1 MYVFS
6 INKIEKKPWKNKYKS
21 NLPLKKIKIY
31 FQQKVSSIA
40 LHDINIIILKNN
52 FNQNLFALGLI
63 SNTIICIFF
72 LINIINLFTL
82 LTLNRTS
89 FCYFKDIKTKNLSL

>member
-1 MYVFS
+1 MYIFS
-6 INKIEKKPWKNKYKS
+6 INKIEKKKPWKNKYKS

-52 FNQNLFALGLI
+52 FNQNMFALGLI
-63 SNTIICIFF
+63 SNTIIYIFF
-72 LINIINLFTL
+72 LINIYYTYSPYLF
-82 LTLNRTS
+82 
-89 FCYFKDIKTKNLSL
+89 